1 MSSEG
6 DRPRRARIYSDVT
19 DLTTLPGHE
28 KAVRHKIGGSGG
40 MYMNETMLRIN
51 ERYDDFDERANNE
64 RRNNFYCAD
73 ERDVDHLRIYD
84 TVGNEKQYQD
94 SRDERYYRDCD
105 SEQQRV
111 HYPDNT
117 HSSGQRRNLVN
128 SNEVLNSYPA
138 NTHSSGQRRD
148 LINSDVILTNHPG
161 NQRVMFGCHDN
172 ANSDDLM
179 CDSDEVSEINY
190 RNLPD
195 PLIQLPKG
203 KTSTCDKKPVEWKV
217 GRIQPSLID
226 FENLSLWT
234 DENAENKRVP
244 DRRGNDRRTS
254 GYLTMSNLDRDGLV
268 AQQHKPLQYSDRDES
283 EAKPCAEYSIG
294 VSQVEPGLKSSNP
307 ERFERRRLIPDD
319 AEYESYDD
327 NNILS
332 KRQEEVKFV
341 NKREPV
347 DATIK
352 YRVLSRPECSEPA
365 GREKNEIKYG
375 VNRNEHHLIPI
386 DREHFERRSLA
397 NDNREYEHF
406 DDNISLKSQDE
417 PKLRNEGTAT
427 RIINREDLPRN
438 NLCRYEDNEKKLP
451 SVEFGHKYRKGDS
464 LELPR
469 RHVYDRDETD
479 CDINYR
485 TNKQRKSDQ
494 PVLPPKRI
502 DVSDGYNC
510 DNNRLPTT
518 SRRSKQK
525 RNQ

>member
-1 MSSEG
+1 MLDPFEHL
-6 DRPRRARIYSDVT
+6 
-19 DLTTLPGHE
+19 LTL
-28 KAVRHKIGGSGG
+28 
-40 MYMNETMLRIN
+40 
-51 ERYDDFDERANNE
+51 RANISAHIIIIIIIII
-64 RRNNFYCAD
+64 NNFYCAD

-111 HYPDNT
+111 HYPANTHSSGQRRNLVNSNEVLNSNPANTHSSGQRRNLVNSNEVLNSNPANT

-161 NQRVMFGCHDN
+161 NQHVMFGCHDN

-217 GRIQPSLID
+217 GRIQQSLID

-268 AQQHKPLQYSDRDES
+268 AQQHKPLQYSDRDEFN
-283 EAKPCAEYSIG
+283 PLLLVTVYAE
-294 VSQVEPGLKSSNP
+294 QLMT
-307 ERFERRRLIPDD
+307 LIW
-319 AEYESYDD
+319 S
-327 NNILS
+327 
-332 KRQEEVKFV
+332 F
-341 NKREPV
+341 
-347 DATIK
+347 
-352 YRVLSRPECSEPA
+352 RVTQ
-365 GREKNEIKYG
+365 G
-375 VNRNEHHLIPI
+375 
-386 DREHFERRSLA
+386 
-397 NDNREYEHF
+397 
-406 DDNISLKSQDE
+406 Q
-417 PKLRNEGTAT
+417 
-427 RIINREDLPRN
+427 
-438 NLCRYEDNEKKLP
+438 
-451 SVEFGHKYRKGDS
+451 
-464 LELPR
+464 
-469 RHVYDRDETD
+469 TD
-479 CDINYR
+479 CAIRFAIYR
-485 TNKQRKSDQ
+485 
-494 PVLPPKRI
+494 L
-502 DVSDGYNC
+502 
-510 DNNRLPTT
+510 LL
-518 SRRSKQK
+518 
-525 RNQ
+525 

>member
-1 MSSEG
+1 MSSED

-28 KAVRHKIGGSGG
+28 KAVRHKIGGSSGG

-51 ERYDDFDERANNE
+51 ERYDSLDERANNE
-64 RRNNFYCAD
+64 RQNNCAD

-84 TVGNEKQYQD
+84 TVGNEKQYQN

-111 HYPDNT
+111 HYLDSKHRSAQRRDILTRDECKNKYDDPMPVGDWPTRYPVNT
-117 HSSGQRRNLVN
+117 HSSGQRRNIVN
-128 SNEVLNSYPA
+128 SNEILNSYPA
-138 NTHSSGQRRD
+138 NTHSSDQRRNIVNSNEILNSYPANTHSSDQRRNIVNSNEILNSYPANTHSSDQRRNIVNSNEILNSYPGHKHSTAQRRD
-148 LINSDVILTNHPG
+148 LVTSDVILTNYPG
-161 NQRVMFGCHDN
+161 NQHVMMFGCHDN

-268 AQQHKPLQYSDRDES
+268 AQLHKPLQYSDRDEC

-294 VSQVEPGLKSSNP
+294 VSQVKPELMLSKP

-327 NNILS
+327 INILS

-365 GREKNEIKYG
+365 GREKNETKYG
-375 VNRNEHHLIPI
+375 FNRNEHHLIPI
-386 DREHFERRSLA
+386 DREHLNVALWRMITV
-397 NDNREYEHF
+397 NM
-406 DDNISLKSQDE
+406 NIL
-417 PKLRNEGTAT
+417 
-427 RIINREDLPRN
+427 
-438 NLCRYEDNEKKLP
+438 
-451 SVEFGHKYRKGDS
+451 
-464 LELPR
+464 
-469 RHVYDRDETD
+469 
-479 CDINYR
+479 
-485 TNKQRKSDQ
+485 
-494 PVLPPKRI
+494 
-502 DVSDGYNC
+502 
-510 DNNRLPTT
+510 TT
-518 SRRSKQK
+518 IFL
-525 RNQ
+525 